1 MAAAAA
7 AGPLGSSAGHGGWND
22 AELEA
27 AVQELMMEEAPS
39 NLTGP
44 SPQPPPAATS
54 AAADPPAPAASA
66 PRKKRSAAA
75 TRPRPLPPP
84 WTRKTPLTGCLGLTA
99 ETFDQLMAK
108 YEDGSWKESADGN
121 FSRIP
126 GRCWSDAALLAAT
139 SDTAALLREAQGS
152 ALAKAGRAAVVAHA
166 GMQPPFLPLPRPA
179 LHGIR
184 TTSHYDGRCR
194 PPG

>member
-179 LHGIR
+179 R
-184 TTSHYDGRCR
+184 R
-194 PPG
+194 